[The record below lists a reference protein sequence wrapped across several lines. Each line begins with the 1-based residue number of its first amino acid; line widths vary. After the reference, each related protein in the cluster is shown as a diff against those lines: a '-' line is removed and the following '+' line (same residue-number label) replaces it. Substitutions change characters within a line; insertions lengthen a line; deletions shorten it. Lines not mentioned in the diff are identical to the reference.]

1 MKTVELPT
9 KRVVELTEVTT
20 RELGGWIKSGLL
32 RPSVAD
38 GSGRGHRR
46 LFSFQD
52 VVAIKTVKELRS
64 GGCPL
69 QEIKLAVA
77 YLKAHYPEQ
86 SSSEFL
92 SQLTLL
98 TDGSTV
104 LISNRSREVMEVV
117 SQQRVWNVP
126 LGKLIQD
133 ANSDLDALPLDWQ
146 ETVEV
151 ASRTLHLVITREPGA
166 TSFVATCREL
176 PGLLVTGISF
186 EAAKASAIERVAELA
201 QLRPASQRA
210 TASHA
215 PKERRGRHS
224 KAG

>member
-1 MKTVELPT
+1 MKSVELPT
-9 KRVVELTEVTT
+9 RRVVELTQVTA

-32 RPSVAD
+32 RPSVTD

-52 VVAIKTVKELRS
+52 VVAIKTVKELRG

-69 QEIKLAVA
+69 QEIKLAVGH
-77 YLKAHYPEQ
+77 LKAHFPEQ

-98 TDGSTV
+98 TDGATV
-104 LISNRSREVMEVV
+104 LISNSGREVMEVV

-126 LGKLIQD
+126 LGKLIRD
-133 ANSDLDALPLDWQ
+133 ANSDLDALSLDWQ
-146 ETVEV
+146 ETIDV
-151 ASRTLHLVITREPGA
+151 ASRTLHLVITREPGS

-176 PGLLVTGISF
+176 PGLLTTGISF
-186 EAAKASAIERVAELA
+186 EAAKSSAVERVAELA
-201 QLRPASQRA
+201 RLRPAHQRA
-210 TASHA
+210 IAVHA
-215 PKERRGRHS
+215 PKKRRGRHS